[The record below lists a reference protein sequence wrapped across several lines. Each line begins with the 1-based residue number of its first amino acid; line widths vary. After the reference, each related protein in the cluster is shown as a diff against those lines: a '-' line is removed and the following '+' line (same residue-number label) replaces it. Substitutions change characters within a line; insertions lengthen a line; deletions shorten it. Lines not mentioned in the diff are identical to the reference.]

1 MLYPR
6 DESVTRECPKGP
18 KRVVVS
24 ERIVAGIPI
33 AGTSVSGT
41 VRLQQRI
48 DDVVGFRVC
57 YVTVSKENPVAL
69 ADGTLLVLS
78 SMALGSKLALNPFIF
93 ANTTDTANGSGI
105 AFSDVIAVVPHGRV
119 SGQRIFAI
127 EEVNQKLYFT
137 SAFSIDFFDWTLS
150 PVQGNFALSSA
161 CALELIIEFYTL
173 CRC

>member
-1 MLYPR
+1 MLYSR

-24 ERIVAGIPI
+24 ERINTGIPVAGS
-33 AGTSVSGT
+33 SVSGT
-41 VRLQQRI
+41 VRFQQRI

-57 YVTVSKENPVAL
+57 YASVSKENPVAL

-78 SMALGSKLALNPFIF
+78 SKTLGSRLALNPFIF

-105 AFSDVIAVVPHGRV
+105 SYSDVIAIVPHARTNE
-119 SGQRIFAI
+119 QRLFNV
-127 EEVNQKLYFT
+127 EEVNQKMYFT
-137 SAFSIDFFDWTLS
+137 SASAIEFFDWTLS
-150 PVQGNFALSSA
+150 PIQGNFALTSA